1 MPTTVQ
7 RGIDKKQEQNPQ
19 QLIRDTRTLGQ
30 RVADFFKNSTAVA
43 ITLVL
48 MGVCLIFMPGLADFM
63 LVSAL
68 IVFLIAVS
76 QKTTLPFRL
85 PMSSHRKD
93 YNDTQPGSN
102 KPRKA
107 RGIYFFGN
115 EKHTD
120 YELWFSNE
128 DMRTHVLIFGSTGSG
143 KTEALVSISYNALL
157 QSSGFIYV
165 DGKGDNALFAK
176 LFSMVRAM
184 GREDDLLLINFMTGA
199 RDIIG
204 PQKVRLSNTMNPF
217 ALGSSSMLSQLV
229 VSLMPDS
236 GQSSDGDMW
245 KGRAIVFVEAL
256 MKVLVAMR
264 DAGYILID
272 ANTIRNYFQ
281 LDRLEAMVIDKVFI
295 RDGQEPISL
304 ENVPPIILEPITNYV
319 INLPGYNKE
328 RKGKQVSQVL
338 EQHGFI
344 TMQLTR
350 VFGSLADTYGHI
362 IRTNLAE
369 VDLKDVVLNRRIL
382 VVLLPALEKSP
393 EELANL
399 GKVIIASLKAMM
411 AAGLGDEVEGRYH
424 DLIQRKPTNAA
435 TPFLCVLDEYG
446 YYAVKGFAVVPA
458 QARSLGFSVIFA
470 GQDLPAFEKASKEE
484 AASIGAN
491 TNIKICMKLEDPMA
505 TWEFFQKTAG
515 EAYVTHVSGFQSEA
529 RGLTNS
535 YMDNRGAQLEK
546 RARIDLMDLK
556 DQDLGEAHVFFR
568 STIVRAKMFFANPK
582 PVKAMRL
589 NQFLKVDAPLDNV
602 LMSFDKNLKNF
613 EYTMN
618 NGGFFKEQPPV
629 NDDLERI
636 TSVIND
642 HNDLPPIEKAV
653 SALLAYHEREV
664 PQVQEEEVALPSEEL
679 NIFTPLRLTQYLKP
693 LLLAKDVDKFS
704 NPILN
709 ANTTRDQINY
719 VERLLGKSEQYATN
733 IAGEIIKDM
742 QTATH
747 YPPIVEQKPSGK
759 ELADLVDQ
767 LISGISL
774 KKSEHAAAEAAKTD
788 ESTVD

>member
-1 MPTTVQ
+1 MKSFK
-7 RGIDKKQEQNPQ
+7 RGLDKRQEQNPQ
-19 QLIRDTRTLGQ
+19 QLIRDTRTFGQ
-30 RVADFFKNSTAVA
+30 RVGDFFRNSTAIS
-43 ITLVL
+43 ITLVML
-48 MGVCLIFMPGLADFM
+48 ALSAFFLPGLSD
-63 LVSAL
+63 LVL
-68 IVFLIAVS
+68 ICAITVFLIAVTRKS
-76 QKTTLPFRL
+76 SLPFRL
-85 PMSSHRKD
+85 PLSSGRTD
-93 YNDTQPGSN
+93 YNDPQPGST
-102 KPRKA
+102 KARKG
-107 RGIYFFGN
+107 RGIYYFGN
-115 EKHTD
+115 EKD
-120 YELWFSNE
+120 SGLELWFSNE
-128 DMRTHVLIFGSTGSG
+128 DMRTHVLVFGSTGSG

-157 QSSGFIYV
+157 QSSGFIYI

-176 LFSMVRAM
+176 IFSMVRSM

-199 RDIIG
+199 RDIVG
-204 PQKVRLSNTMNPF
+204 PQKTRLSNTMNPF

-229 VSLMPDS
+229 ISLMPDS
-236 GQSSDGDMW
+236 SQSSDGDMW

-256 MKVLVAMR
+256 MKILVAMR
-264 DAGYILID
+264 DSGNLLLD

-281 LDRLEAMVIDKVFI
+281 LERLEAMVVDKVFI
-295 RDGQEPISL
+295 RDGQEPVSL
-304 ENVPPIILEPITNYV
+304 ESISPAVLEPITNYL

-362 IRTNLAE
+362 LRTNLAE

-393 EELANL
+393 DELANL

-491 TNIKICMKLEDPMA
+491 TNIKICMKLEDPMQ

-529 RGLTNS
+529 RGLLNS
-535 YMDNRGAQLEK
+535 YLDNRGAQLEK

-556 DQDLGEAHVFFR
+556 DQREGEGHIFFKSNIIR
-568 STIVRAKMFFANPK
+568 YQTFYANPK

-589 NQFLKVDAPLDNV
+589 NQFLKVDAPLDAV
-602 LMSFDKNLKNF
+602 LASFDRNITNF
-613 EYTMN
+613 EN
-618 NGGFFKEQPPV
+618 RIGNGGYFNENIPV
-629 NDDLERI
+629 YDDLERLAQ
-636 TSVIND
+636 VISDNE
-642 HNDLPPIEKAV
+642 NIPPIEKAV
-653 SALLAYHEREV
+653 SALLAYHERETAPIV
-664 PQVQEEEVALPSEEL
+664 EDVVELPTNEL
-679 NIFTPLRLTQYLKP
+679 NIFMPLRVTDYLSP
-693 LLLAKDVDKFS
+693 LLRSTAVDIDRFQ

-709 ANTTRDQINY
+709 SNTTRDQIGY
-719 VERLLGKSEQYATN
+719 IERVLGKSEQYAN
-733 IAGEIIKDM
+733 NVASEIIKDM
-742 QTATH
+742 QSATH
-747 YPPIVEQKPSGK
+747 YPPLVDLKPTGE
-759 ELADLVDQ
+759 ELANIIDG
-767 LISGISL
+767 LISNITI
-774 KKSEHAAAEAAKTD
+774 KKEAAKSPSDTLFD
-788 ESTVD
+788 E